1 MKNAKKF
8 IAIILAAMMLL
19 TLASCNASPDK
30 EGYYGGNTSNGGY
43 NGGYN
48 NDNNFAP
55 GGNYVQ
61 GDDAVH
67 GEMEMPSLAPSEEA
81 DMESA
86 DCEILPS
93 EPPTEPSPIIQ
104 ILENDFTKT
113 AEQAISTFSADVD
126 TASYTYLRKLT
137 SVGYKFDQLKATA
150 GRAIRTEE
158 LVNYFSY
165 NYSAPKNG
173 ELLGKNVTISKSPW
187 NNDTMLLTIGLKA
200 PEAEVEVQNN
210 LVFLIDVSGSMSGDD
225 KLGLLKKAF
234 SYLTEN
240 LDKNDRVSI
249 VTYAGNER
257 VVLDGCEGYR
267 KADILNAINNL
278 QSGGSTN
285 GEAGIVKAYELA
297 EKHFIAGGNNRII
310 MASDGD
316 LNVGISSADQ
326 LTSYIE
332 QKRDQGIYLSVLG
345 FGTGNYRDANMEAI
359 ADNGNGVYYYIDG
372 ISEAEKVFGTD
383 LFGTLYTVAEDVKL
397 QVDFNSARVESYR
410 LIGYE
415 NRLLANEDFENDQK
429 DAGEVGASH
438 QVTVCYEIKLR
449 ESQNMSMSP
458 LLTLRFRYK
467 NPGEPI
473 SNLDEHQ
480 VGLNEITTEM
490 SDDMKFITSVIETC
504 MILRS
509 SKYIGD
515 ITLEEIMQTLSSLT
529 LDDPYKAE
537 FYEILQTLV
546 GK

>member
-1 MKNAKKF
+1 
-8 IAIILAAMMLL
+8 
-19 TLASCNASPDK
+19 
-30 EGYYGGNTSNGGY
+30 
-43 NGGYN
+43 
-48 NDNNFAP
+48 
-55 GGNYVQ
+55 
-61 GDDAVH
+61 
-67 GEMEMPSLAPSEEA
+67 MEMPSLAPSEEA

-113 AEQAISTFSADVD
+113 AEQAVSTFSADVD

-267 KADILNAINNL
+267 KADILAAINNL

-316 LNVGISSADQ
+316 LNVGISSPEE
-326 LTSYIE
+326 LTNLVSE
-332 QKRDQGIYLSVLG
+332 KRDSGVFLSILG
-345 FGTGNYRDANMEAI
+345 FGTGNFRDDNMSAL
-359 ADNGNGVYYYIDG
+359 AQNGNGVYHYIDC
-372 ISEAEKVFGTD
+372 EAEAERIFTEK
-383 LFGTLYTVAEDVKL
+383 LLSSIRTVAKDVKL
-397 QVDFNSARVESYR
+397 QITFNPDAVAEYR

-415 NRLLANEDFENDQK
+415 NRLLNTEDFADDTK
-429 DAGEVGASH
+429 DAGDMGSGH
-438 QVTVCYEIKLR
+438 TVTVCYEIKLTDTTANVD
-449 ESQNMSMSP
+449 SFA
-458 LLTLRFRYK
+458 TIAIRYK
-467 NPGEPI
+467 QPDGIKSELEEYNVTKAHLTSTPDKEQQFVATVVEFSMLLRGSKFANKE
-473 SNLDEHQ
+473 
-480 VGLNEITTEM
+480 TT
-490 SDDMKFITSVIETC
+490 
-504 MILRS
+504 
-509 SKYIGD
+509 
-515 ITLEEIMQTLSSLT
+515 TLENLISRLEA
-529 LDDPYKAE
+529 LDLDNEKAE
-537 FYEILQTLV
+537 LLDIMKKLS
-546 GK
+546 

>member
-1 MKNAKKF
+1 MKNAKKL

-61 GDDAVH
+61 GDDAVS
-67 GEMEMPSLAPSEEA
+67 GEMEAPSYDVPSEEA
-81 DMESA
+81 EMDSA

-113 AEQAISTFSADVD
+113 AEQAVSTFSADVD

-316 LNVGISSADQ
+316 LNVGIRSPEE
-326 LTSYIE
+326 LTNLVSE
-332 QKRDQGIYLSVLG
+332 KRDSGVFLSILG
-345 FGTGNYRDANMEAI
+345 FGTGNFRDDNMSAL
-359 ADNGNGVYYYIDG
+359 AQNGNGVYHYIDC
-372 ISEAEKVFGTD
+372 EAEAERIFTEK
-383 LFGTLYTVAEDVKL
+383 LLSSIRTVAKDVKL
-397 QVDFNSARVESYR
+397 QITFNPDAVAEYR

-415 NRLLANEDFENDQK
+415 NRLLNTEDFADDTK
-429 DAGEVGASH
+429 DAGDMGSGH
-438 QVTVCYEIKLR
+438 TVTVCYEIKLADTTANAD
-449 ESQNMSMSP
+449 SFA
-458 LLTLRFRYK
+458 TIAIRYK
-467 NPGEPI
+467 QPDGIKSELEEYNVTKAHLTSTPDKEQQFVATVVEFSMLLRGSKFANKETTTLENLI
-473 SNLDEHQ
+473 SRLEALNLD
-480 VGLNEITTEM
+480 NE
-490 SDDMKFITSVIETC
+490 
-504 MILRS
+504 
-509 SKYIGD
+509 
-515 ITLEEIMQTLSSLT
+515 
-529 LDDPYKAE
+529 KAE
-537 FYEILQTLV
+537 LLDIMKKLS
-546 GK
+546 

>member
-61 GDDAVH
+61 SDDAVH
-67 GEMEMPSLAPSEEA
+67 GEMESPSYEAPSEEA

-93 EPPTEPSPIIQ
+93 ESPTEPSPIIQ

-316 LNVGISSADQ
+316 LNVGIRSPEE
-326 LTSYIE
+326 LTNLVAE
-332 QKRDQGIYLSVLG
+332 KRDSGVFLSILG
-345 FGTGNYRDANMEAI
+345 FGTGNFRDDNMSAL
-359 ADNGNGVYYYIDG
+359 AQNGNGVYHYIDC
-372 ISEAEKVFGTD
+372 EAEAERIFTEK
-383 LFGTLYTVAEDVKL
+383 LLSSIRTVAKDVKL
-397 QVDFNSARVESYR
+397 QITFNPDAVAEYR

-415 NRLLANEDFENDQK
+415 NRLLNTEDFADDTK
-429 DAGEVGASH
+429 DAGDMGSGH
-438 QVTVCYEIKLR
+438 TVTVCYEIKLTDTTANVD
-449 ESQNMSMSP
+449 SFA
-458 LLTLRFRYK
+458 TIAIRYK
-467 NPGEPI
+467 QPDGIKSELEEYNVTKAHLTSTPDKEQQFVATVVEFSMLLRGSKFANKETTTLENLI
-473 SNLDEHQ
+473 SRLEALNLD
-480 VGLNEITTEM
+480 NE
-490 SDDMKFITSVIETC
+490 
-504 MILRS
+504 
-509 SKYIGD
+509 
-515 ITLEEIMQTLSSLT
+515 
-529 LDDPYKAE
+529 KAE
-537 FYEILQTLV
+537 LLDIMKKLS
-546 GK
+546 